1 MKSQQNRIELVTVP
15 GPFASFCGKTKL
27 TGPRDAYLAAICKA
41 SLPPHYTL
49 NVLKATPSTQN
60 VSGPSAAAKGA
71 PGGTEGVPGGG
82 HPTSIAAGESDI
94 RHQVVAVGTP
104 LPTASLPTSAHQVGY
119 STGKHSLFYSKGWS
133 LFYKFVLQLR

>member
-1 MKSQQNRIELVTVP
+1 M
-15 GPFASFCGKTKL
+15 
-27 TGPRDAYLAAICKA
+27 AAICKA

-60 VSGPSAAAKGA
+60 VSGPSAAAKA
-71 PGGTEGVPGGG
+71 PGGTEGVPGGGG

-104 LPTASLPTSAHQVGY
+104 LPTASLPTSAHQVGH
-119 STGKHSLFYSKGWS
+119 STTST
-133 LFYKFVLQLR
+133 